1 MANPQNQPTPA
12 APESAPD
19 QVPLTLEAIMERIE
33 RAEAE
38 NAALKAKLEAVPTIP
53 SGLPLT
59 PEQIAALQADALAAG
74 LPGNQVRPTVGQL
87 HKVTGKDIFNGA
99 RPTGRAG

>member
-12 APESAPD
+12 APESAPAK
-19 QVPLTLEAIMERIE
+19 VPLTLEALMERIE

-38 NAALKAKLEAVPTIP
+38 NAALKEKLEAVP

-59 PEQIAALQADALAAG
+59 PEQIAALQADAMAAG
-74 LPGNQVRPTVGQL
+74 LPGNQVRPTMGQL
-87 HKVTGKDIFNGA
+87 HKATGKEIFNGN